1 MKQKAKKK
9 PLLKNQRK
17 KKQNNMDLLT
27 LVAEQELDQIISKEY
42 GDVKPLLEK
51 GGSSDDDS
59 ALTTPFSR
67 MFTYPARAIRYR
79 KAKNVMIRYS
89 KKIISRVEKII
100 RKFEGELDK
109 SITQITKKGEDL
121 ENQLKRAKKSNDE
134 TETRAVVNQQKKFKS
149 EVEKNQEARV
159 QHLNQ
164 SIDNLIQAYTSGIH
178 KRIEQPGYVL
188 KVELSDKGQADLK
201 FLWEE
206 YVSKIKQQTYEKL
219 IKIIN
224 NKHVK
229 GLEKMIARLEIEIED
244 AEDRRY
250 KSRRYRDNIAREEK
264 ETVEQKLENPES
276 EFEKLVAYL
285 NNELGGDGIDDEY
298 KVALDEGGELKVYDI
313 TFAFDMDSETLE
325 VTYYEEESETPL
337 RKEEIKNKSDVD
349 HVIEDIEATKK
360 IESSEKEERQEE
372 KLSRSLASRLELL
385 LKNPTRDVQKK
396 VGDEL
401 IDSYRKDPR
410 TFAEK
415 AIDVLLKDPDIYKEK
430 IKAIERGISNPS
442 LIDLLVQ
449 LREELKGGPSIDP
462 VKELAKAEKLFT
474 DFDDILLNQAT
485 ERGLT
490 EKDWKLM
497 LSDIILAT
505 GNNMVPSI
513 ERFVKLPGISKEKKI
528 KALSNSKRVIKLLKY
543 AALKDPES
551 KSGEAIAQI
560 KKYLGSDA
568 IEDIL
573 NESFLS
579 FQTYNKLYL

>member
-1 MKQKAKKK
+1 
-9 PLLKNQRK
+9 
-17 KKQNNMDLLT
+17 MDLLT
-27 LVAEQELDQIISKEY
+27 LIAEKELDQIISKEY
-42 GDVKPLLEK
+42 GEVKPLLEK
-51 GGSSDDDS
+51 GGSDDDS
-59 ALTTPFSR
+59 ALTTPLSR
-67 MFTYPARAIRYR
+67 MFSFPARAIRYR
-79 KAKNVMIRYS
+79 KAKNIMIRYS

-109 SITQITKKGEDL
+109 SITQITEKGKDL
-121 ENQLKRAKKSNDE
+121 QNQLEKAKKAGDE
-134 TETRAVVNQQKKFKS
+134 TEVRAVVNQQKKFKS

-159 QHLNQ
+159 QHLQQ
-164 SIDNLIQAYTSGIH
+164 SIDNLIQAYTNGIH

-206 YVSKIKQQTYEKL
+206 YVSKIKQMTYEKL

-229 GLEKMIARLEIEIED
+229 GLEKMIARLEVEIED

-250 KSRRYRDNIAREEK
+250 KSRRSREEIARTEK
-264 ETVEQKLENPES
+264 ETIEHKLEEPDT

-285 NNELGGDGIDDEY
+285 NKELENIGDGIEDEY
-298 KVALDEGGELKVYDI
+298 KVAIDEKGELKVYDI
-313 TFAFDMDSETLE
+313 TFAFDMDAETLE
-325 VTYYEEESETPL
+325 VTYYEEESETPI
-337 RKEEIKNKSDVD
+337 RKEEIKNNAEVD
-349 HVIEDIEATKK
+349 HIIEDIEATKK

-372 KLSRSLASRLELL
+372 KLSKALASRLEIL
-385 LKNPTRDVQKK
+385 LKNPVRDVQRK

-410 TFAEK
+410 AFSEK
-415 AIDVLLKDPDIYKEK
+415 AIEVLLKDPDIYKEK

-449 LREELKGGPSIDP
+449 LREELRLGPSIDP
-462 VKELAKAEKLFT
+462 VKELEKAEKLFT
-474 DFDDILLNQAT
+474 EFDQILLDQAK
-485 ERGLT
+485 ERKLT
-490 EKDWKLM
+490 EKDWRLM
-497 LSDIILAT
+497 LSDIILVS

-528 KALSNSKRVIKLLKY
+528 KALSNAKRVIKLLKY
-543 AALKDPES
+543 AALKDPKS
-551 KSGEAIAQI
+551 KSAEVIDKI

-568 IEDIL
+568 IEEIL
-573 NESFLS
+573 IESFIS
-579 FQTYNKLYL
+579 FKTYNKLYS